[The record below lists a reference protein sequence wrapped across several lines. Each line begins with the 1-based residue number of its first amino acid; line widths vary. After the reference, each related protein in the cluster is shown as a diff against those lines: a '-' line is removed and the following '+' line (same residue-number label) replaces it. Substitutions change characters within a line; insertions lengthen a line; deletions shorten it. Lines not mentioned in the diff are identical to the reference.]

1 MDTFIS
7 IMVYATMVLIGITA
21 VAGAFVLVASAIIGA
36 THDPDAHH

>member
-21 VAGAFVLVASAIIGA
+21 LAGLFVIVANAIVGA
-36 THDPDAHH
+36 TYDPDAHH